1 MLLTSLTEVTS
12 NTVTCNILLPILG
25 PTAVQMGIDPRL
37 VMVAATISASF
48 SFMMP
53 VGTAPNA
60 LVFGTGRLTVWD
72 MARAGLILNLSG
84 VVLVTIFV
92 MVFYGGQLG
101 IDPTTLPEWA
111 KVLR

>member
-1 MLLTSLTEVTS
+1 
-12 NTVTCNILLPILG
+12 
-25 PTAVQMGIDPRL
+25 
-37 VMVAATISASF
+37 MVAATLSASF